1 MSKVRQSLKFPLG
14 PLPAPLDTHG
24 PVVIVIGMVPVILL
38 LVVMATIV
46 FMVICT
52 MMSNAPI

>member
-1 MSKVRQSLKFPLG
+1 
-14 PLPAPLDTHG
+14 
-24 PVVIVIGMVPVILL
+24 VVIVIGMVPVILL

>member
-14 PLPAPLDTHG
+14 PLAAPLDTPG
-24 PVVIVIGMVPVILL
+24 AVVIVIGMVPVILL